1 MTDEKK
7 EIVVSNDVP
16 LSAIEVKA
24 QVNRIQQ
31 VMQAVMKKDQHYG
44 VITGCGNKPTLLK
57 SGAEK
62 LAMTF
67 KLRPVINNISDI
79 TISDMGNGHRDYNVY
94 CHILN
99 CNSEELATGIGS
111 CSTMESKYR
120 YRNASDYE
128 VTDEKIPADAK
139 ERKAEYRKQGF
150 GMKNVD
156 GKWHWVKYLT
166 TEKTENP
173 DIADVYNTV
182 LKMAKKRAFI
192 DGILS
197 ATAASDIFT
206 QDIED
211 MANVPRQSASAP
223 TQKAKPSTPRPVA
236 KDTEKITGINKRFL
250 EAKAGKKTCGIE
262 IDGAYYNCNISL
274 TDIMETMKNSVGQNV
289 EITVSPSEFRGTI
302 YKYITSI
309 IVTSDIDAELV

>member
-1 MTDEKK
+1 MTEQKN
-7 EIVVSNDVP
+7 EIAVVKDAP
-16 LSAIEVKA
+16 LSAVEIRA
-24 QVNRIQQ
+24 QVNLIQE
-31 VMQAVMKKDQHYG
+31 VMQAVMKDGQHYG
-44 VITGCGNKPTLLK
+44 VVPGCGKKKTLLK
-57 SGAEK
+57 PGAEK
-62 LAMTF
+62 LALTF
-67 KLRPVINNISDI
+67 KLHPVIENERDISI
-79 TISDMGNGHRDYNVY
+79 AELSNGHRDYNVY

-99 CNSEELATGIGS
+99 CNGEELATGIGS

-120 YRNASDYE
+120 YRNVSDYE
-128 VTDEKIPADAK
+128 VTDEKIPTDAK
-139 ERKAEYRKQGF
+139 ERKSEYRKSGY

-211 MANVPRQSASAP
+211 MANVPGQSASAP
-223 TQKAKPSTPRPVA
+223 AQKEKPSTPRPVA